1 MANVIHDFI
10 YDICHSGNLE
20 AAVQQYALY
29 YHYLD
34 DYTFIFAAEKGATPG
49 LSVNRNFSSGSAVRS
64 LFKTPHVFILTPDI
78 FREMFI
84 SGNRVTF
91 PIDYSIS
98 LDTQVLS
105 YLKPFFEGQR
115 SRLPDDFEEIFDF
128 IAREE
133 VNVDPLL
140 YELENL
146 CNFSDLNKQEKIFE
160 RIRAYE
166 MLRNLDVAA
175 WQQHRQ
181 LKFNVSEQEIIAKTQ
196 QYMARK
202 NYEFINKSLME
213 ELARDYNRLYVYVL
227 KMCAIHLRNPKTSAK
242 QVQEKLLE
250 LLEFTHN
257 EAHFFGIREI
267 LLAKRFFENGSKEA
281 FFHKVNRNTAGFWEY
296 VRGMAW
302 DLRHQR
308 FLEFV
313 ITLNIDKNAAFFFPA
328 ILTCDKKFIEV
339 LDAHSVKVI
348 VFKNKT
354 KEILPFY
361 DVDFIEEI
369 ASCGERVKERLTLLS
384 TEEYQLQRRQYQEGP
399 DYLQSLVKTLEAELE
414 GICGIAC
421 EKNPLGNY

>member
-146 CNFSDLNKQEKIFE
+146 CNFSDLNKQKKSSNALELM
-160 RIRAYE
+160 RCYATW
-166 MLRNLDVAA
+166 MLRL
-175 WQQHRQ
+175 
-181 LKFNVSEQEIIAKTQ
+181 
-196 QYMARK
+196 
-202 NYEFINKSLME
+202 
-213 ELARDYNRLYVYVL
+213 
-227 KMCAIHLRNPKTSAK
+227 
-242 QVQEKLLE
+242 
-250 LLEFTHN
+250 
-257 EAHFFGIREI
+257 
-267 LLAKRFFENGSKEA
+267 GSSI
-281 FFHKVNRNTAGFWEY
+281 G
-296 VRGMAW
+296 
-302 DLRHQR
+302 
-308 FLEFV
+308 
-313 ITLNIDKNAAFFFPA
+313 
-328 ILTCDKKFIEV
+328 
-339 LDAHSVKVI
+339 S
-348 VFKNKT
+348 
-354 KEILPFY
+354 
-361 DVDFIEEI
+361 
-369 ASCGERVKERLTLLS
+369 
-384 TEEYQLQRRQYQEGP
+384 
-399 DYLQSLVKTLEAELE
+399 
-414 GICGIAC
+414 
-421 EKNPLGNY
+421 